1 MGSNFEK
8 VTQIF
13 ELKRL
18 GGGLLYYFS
27 KMGSNFE
34 KVIQIIIWTKEAW
47 RSPYPKPKDQELTS
61 LFICLHLNDAMNRL
75 YIDKYC

>member
-34 KVIQIIIWTKEAW
+34 KVIQIFELKRPGGA
-47 RSPYPKPKDQELTS
+47 PKPKDQELAP
-61 LFICLHLNDAMNRL
+61 LFICLH
-75 YIDKYC
+75 